1 MPSGAPGQPGV
12 QAPSRD
18 PGISGRGFPSFG
30 EAKGLQGLEDAAFW
44 GVILPMLTTHIW
56 NQEKEGSPFPR
67 RPPWRK
73 GGGPSGSSRSAQAA
87 VWWVPGVRVAGLLS
101 GLLADS
107 PLPLGRFYS
116 TASLGSP
123 CVPTL
128 RLPLGVRKGL
138 AEHRAL
144 YRVRLHFLKI
154 YLTTHPTVCTT
165 CQTLF

>member
-1 MPSGAPGQPGV
+1 
-12 QAPSRD
+12 
-18 PGISGRGFPSFG
+18 
-30 EAKGLQGLEDAAFW
+30 
-44 GVILPMLTTHIW
+44 MLTTHIW

-73 GGGPSGSSRSAQAA
+73 GGGPSGSSRSAGGGVVGARGPGGRSAQRAA
-87 VWWVPGVRVAGLLS
+87 GGL
-101 GLLADS
+101 
-107 PLPLGRFYS
+107 PTPLGQI
-116 TASLGSP
+116 LLH

-138 AEHRAL
+138 AGHRAL